1 MTPEQKSRQQIDR
14 QLEQAGWVVQDYR
27 QMNISAGRG
36 VAVREFPLT
45 TGQADDMLYVDARAI
60 GVVEAKP
67 KGHTLSGVETQSGKY
82 LDGLPRALPNYRL
95 PLPFAYESTGEVTQF
110 TNTLEP
116 HARSR
121 LVFSFHR
128 PDELLRLVQLDTQV
142 RGRLR
147 QMPQLNTIARRLRHP
162 QVDVHP
168 RRQIDGRIRQFRL
181 GRLRIARQHA
191 LAGPN
196 RLNRP
201 GVIRLTGRPPHPLAS
216 GGLSRGRIFGQ
227 TTSHGPHGLS
237 RRTDSPGPRLPEPTR
252 HGGHRQHNREAPT
265 KAPADTGA
273 RGPLPPGPCRGP
285 PRPRCHRHRRTHS

>member
-1 MTPEQKSRQQIDR
+1 
-14 QLEQAGWVVQDYR
+14 
-27 QMNISAGRG
+27 
-36 VAVREFPLT
+36 
-45 TGQADDMLYVDARAI
+45 
-60 GVVEAKP
+60 
-67 KGHTLSGVETQSGKY
+67 
-82 LDGLPRALPNYRL
+82 
-95 PLPFAYESTGEVTQF
+95 
-110 TNTLEP
+110 
-116 HARSR
+116 
-121 LVFSFHR
+121 
-128 PDELLRLVQLDTQV
+128 
-142 RGRLR
+142 
-147 QMPQLNTIARRLRHP
+147 
-162 QVDVHP
+162 VDVHP

-285 PRPRCHRHRRTHS
+285 PRPRCHRHRRTHSRRLRQIPDQSPRPRHTARGGQSRLAEYRRTGPGGNGCQGVLHPAAHRHTVTLGTSETAG